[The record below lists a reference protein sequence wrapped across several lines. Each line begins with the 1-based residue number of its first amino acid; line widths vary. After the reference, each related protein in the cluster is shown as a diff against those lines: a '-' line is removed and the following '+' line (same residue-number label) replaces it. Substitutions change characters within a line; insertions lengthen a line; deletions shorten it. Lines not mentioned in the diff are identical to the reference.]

1 MRHKHI
7 LKIHRLT
14 GLTDGVFSIA
24 MTILVFEARLP
35 ASAVISNL
43 PTILASNI
51 LEKILIYAGSFII
64 LGSQWIAI
72 NFQHGFLHRVNR
84 HYLWMN
90 IIFLMTV
97 GIVPFSAHLL
107 MNYPLSSASISFYS
121 LNLIISSV
129 VQLGV
134 WQCGDIYK
142 LYTHEYTPENRKVVI
157 HRICIPPLFYL
168 ASFFIGHWSPRIAF
182 IILTIPPLYYM
193 LPGKLDK
200 YIDKNEI

>member
-1 MRHKHI
+1 MQHDHVLRI
-7 LKIHRLT
+7 NRLT

-24 MTILVFEARLP
+24 MTILVFEVRLP
-35 ASAVISNL
+35 PNAVVSNL
-43 PTILASNI
+43 PTILTSNI
-51 LEKILIYAGSFII
+51 SGKILIYAGSFII

-84 HYLWMN
+84 HYLWAN
-90 IIFLMTV
+90 ILFLMTV
-97 GIVPFSAHLL
+97 GIMPFSAHLL

-121 LNLIISSV
+121 LNLIFSSAI
-129 VQLGV
+129 QLGV
-134 WQCGDIYK
+134 WHCGGHYK
-142 LYTHEYTPENRKVVI
+142 LYTQEYKPENRKVVI

-182 IILTIPPLYYM
+182 IILIIPPLFYM